1 MAFTRPKAS
10 QINFDVTNISDTLIR
25 LNSGQTGSADKDVGI
40 VIERGDDTNVAI
52 IWDESADQ
60 FVLVNTTEDG
70 STSGNVTISSY
81 AGLQADAIVY
91 GSLNDG
97 TTTLTATVAEL
108 NYVDGVTS
116 AIQTQLNTKA
126 SLTGVETL
134 TNKTLGAT
142 TVAGNIIPDSD
153 SAYDLGSSSLKF
165 RDLYL
170 SGSSLNLDAFS
181 IETHANGIT
190 FNHSLNTTLLPVGG
204 GAHTLVTLAG
214 TETLTNKTLTAPV
227 ISSISNTGTLTLPT
241 STGTVA
247 LTSEIPTN
255 VSELTNDSGYS
266 TTTGTVTSVAGTGT
280 VNGLTLSGTV
290 TSSGSLTLGGTLSI
304 TESQISDLGSY
315 ITASSSDTLT
325 NKTLTNP
332 TINAFTGTG
341 NGTITGNL
349 TVTST
354 VDADTYTTDGLTLV
368 DNNILSNRSNDNIN
382 LIPSGTGTVTINGS
396 AFPTGFG
403 TDGYVLTTDGAGT
416 LTWAESGSGGVTA
429 GHTIQNAGSNLAARA
444 SLNFDGTYIIATDDS
459 GNNQTDI
466 TVSSELQALHN
477 TTMPSGA
484 VVGTSDTQTLSNKTI
499 NSANNTLTLNL
510 GEVTLTGTTS
520 EFNTALSDDS
530 FATLTNTVTLTN
542 KTIDSASNTLTL
554 NLSEGTLSGTTA
566 EFNTAL
572 SDDSFATL
580 TNSVTLTNKTLT
592 SPSLTTPEV
601 TTAITL
607 NAQAD
612 LRFADSDSSH
622 WLAFQAPATVAAN
635 VTWTLPDSDGANTQV
650 LTTDGSGNLSW
661 SDGGGGGGG
670 ASTLSGLGDTTIS
683 SVILNDMLVYDGSA
697 WVNKNSH
704 EVVPNIPFTKRDSTL
719 QYLNLVNK
727 RDMTSIMGFLNDR
740 VVQSYYVPFT
750 KRDETSV
757 TTLLLG

>member
-1 MAFTRPKAS
+1 M
-10 QINFDVTNISDTLIR
+10 
-25 LNSGQTGSADKDVGI
+25 
-40 VIERGDDTNVAI
+40 
-52 IWDESADQ
+52 
-60 FVLVNTTEDG
+60 
-70 STSGNVTISSY
+70 
-81 AGLQADAIVY
+81 
-91 GSLNDG
+91 
-97 TTTLTATVAEL
+97 
-108 NYVDGVTS
+108 
-116 AIQTQLNTKA
+116 
-126 SLTGVETL
+126 
-134 TNKTLGAT
+134 
-142 TVAGNIIPDSD
+142 
-153 SAYDLGSSSLKF
+153 
-165 RDLYL
+165 
-170 SGSSLNLDAFS
+170 
-181 IETHANGIT
+181 
-190 FNHSLNTTLLPVGG
+190 
-204 GAHTLVTLAG
+204 
-214 TETLTNKTLTAPV
+214 
-227 ISSISNTGTLTLPT
+227 
-241 STGTVA
+241 
-247 LTSEIPTN
+247 
-255 VSELTNDSGYS
+255 
-266 TTTGTVTSVAGTGT
+266 
-280 VNGLTLSGTV
+280 
-290 TSSGSLTLGGTLSI
+290 
-304 TESQISDLGSY
+304 
-315 ITASSSDTLT
+315 
-325 NKTLTNP
+325 
-332 TINAFTGTG
+332 
-341 NGTITGNL
+341 
-349 TVTST
+349 
-354 VDADTYTTDGLTLV
+354 DADTYTTDGLTLV

>member
-1 MAFTRPKAS
+1 M
-10 QINFDVTNISDTLIR
+10 
-25 LNSGQTGSADKDVGI
+25 
-40 VIERGDDTNVAI
+40 
-52 IWDESADQ
+52 
-60 FVLVNTTEDG
+60 
-70 STSGNVTISSY
+70 
-81 AGLQADAIVY
+81 
-91 GSLNDG
+91 
-97 TTTLTATVAEL
+97 
-108 NYVDGVTS
+108 
-116 AIQTQLNTKA
+116 
-126 SLTGVETL
+126 
-134 TNKTLGAT
+134 
-142 TVAGNIIPDSD
+142 
-153 SAYDLGSSSLKF
+153 
-165 RDLYL
+165 
-170 SGSSLNLDAFS
+170 
-181 IETHANGIT
+181 
-190 FNHSLNTTLLPVGG
+190 
-204 GAHTLVTLAG
+204 
-214 TETLTNKTLTAPV
+214 
-227 ISSISNTGTLTLPT
+227 
-241 STGTVA
+241 
-247 LTSEIPTN
+247 
-255 VSELTNDSGYS
+255 
-266 TTTGTVTSVAGTGT
+266 
-280 VNGLTLSGTV
+280 
-290 TSSGSLTLGGTLSI
+290 
-304 TESQISDLGSY
+304 
-315 ITASSSDTLT
+315 
-325 NKTLTNP
+325 
-332 TINAFTGTG
+332 
-341 NGTITGNL
+341 
-349 TVTST
+349 
-354 VDADTYTTDGLTLV
+354 DADTYTTDGLTLV

-704 EVVPNIPFTKRDSTL
+704 EVVPNIPFTKQDSTL